1 MTKITIKNK
10 NTDYLAMLADTVG
23 ELVGKKSIVY
33 RVIIK
38 ACTSENPLDLHLA
51 SGAFNGLPVD
61 VRFKIAEKAKEI
73 ARQKVGVSEEGRSR
87 V

>member
-1 MTKITIKNK
+1 MTRITIKNT

-23 ELVGKKSIVY
+23 ELVGKKSSVY
-33 RVIIK
+33 LDIIK
-38 ACTSENPLDLHLA
+38 ACTRENPLDLHLA
-51 SGAFNGLPVD
+51 NDAFNGLPVD

-73 ARQKVGVSEEGRSR
+73 AHQKVGVSEEGRSR